1 MEKTTETKSNEAQK
15 KQLSEV
21 LFKQQYILVPHK
33 MAENHFS
40 RLTAEAFLKEMEEV
54 QPICEVYRST
64 LLPPSKTSGGIGVI
78 THVQGKKGNSVEL
91 AIFKLDDP
99 HGGRAYFSA
108 IPEGVPAKGG
118 KRYLVLQSI
127 VPEVDYNK
135 ALEGRGS
142 DHAKHN

>member
-1 MEKTTETKSNEAQK
+1 MEKTMENSSNGAQK
-15 KQLSEV
+15 ARLSEM
-21 LFKQQYILVPHK
+21 LFKQQYILVPSK
-33 MAENHFS
+33 MAEHHFS
-40 RLTAEAFLKEMEEV
+40 RLTAEVFLAEMEQV

-64 LLPPSKTSGGIGVI
+64 LLPPSKNSGGVSVI
-78 THVQGKKGNSVEL
+78 THVQGKAGNSVEL

-135 ALEGRGS
+135 ALANGGP
-142 DHAKHN
+142 DHAKHD

>member
-1 MEKTTETKSNEAQK
+1 MEKTKETKSNDAQK
-15 KQLSEV
+15 KHLSEM

-33 MAENHFS
+33 MAEHHFS
-40 RLTAEAFLKEMEEV
+40 RLTAETFLREMEEV

-64 LLPPSKTSGGIGVI
+64 LLPSSKSSSRISVI
-78 THVQGKKGNSVEL
+78 THVQGKNGNSVEL

-118 KRYLVLQSI
+118 KRYLVLQSV
-127 VPEVDYNK
+127 VPEADYNK
-135 ALEGRGS
+135 ALASGGS
-142 DHAKHN
+142 EDAKHS